1 MGQEGRGWY
10 LEPRWGRGMGSREQ
24 PHRDDVSCSDIESSW
39 VMEVPKILQSSDLQD
54 S

>member
-1 MGQEGRGWY
+1 MGQEGWGWY
-10 LEPRWGRGMGSREQ
+10 PGPWWGRRMGSREQ
-24 PHRDDVSCSDIESSW
+24 PHRDDISCSDVESSW

>member
-1 MGQEGRGWY
+1 MGQEGWSWY
-10 LEPRWGRGMGSREQ
+10 PGPWWGRRMGSREQ
-24 PHRDDVSCSDIESSW
+24 PHRDDISCSDVESSW